1 MHDHEGISTHDL
13 TRRSTAALI
22 FPAFHSS
29 YFNSRPHKEV
39 DCSLWFATLFQ
50 VFQLT
55 TSQGGR
61 LNAVKTGVT
70 TAIFQLTTS
79 QGGRLIKRKGH
90 YAPFLFQLTTSQGGR
105 RVETINE
112 CLEKVFQLTTSQG
125 GRQKLTAVCLK
136 IIPISTH
143 DLTRRSTSIFQ
154 MLSFMLIFQLTTS
167 QGGRRLLQLKILLQD
182 SAFQLTTSQGGRLM
196 TERP

>member
-143 DLTRRSTSIFQ
+143 DLTRRSTELTITYDPYRYISTHDLTRRSTFILLFVNYN
-154 MLSFMLIFQLTTS
+154 FTFQLTTS
-167 QGGRRLLQLKILLQD
+167 QGGRQVFFRC
-182 SAFQLTTSQGGRLM
+182 
-196 TERP
+196 